1 MLNIEMHE
9 VVIETNIFSLSLVF
23 HDLTVSELEARERRG

>member
-9 VVIETNIFSLSLVF
+9 VVVETNIFSLSLVF
-23 HDLTVSELEARERRG
+23 HDLTVGELEALEPRG